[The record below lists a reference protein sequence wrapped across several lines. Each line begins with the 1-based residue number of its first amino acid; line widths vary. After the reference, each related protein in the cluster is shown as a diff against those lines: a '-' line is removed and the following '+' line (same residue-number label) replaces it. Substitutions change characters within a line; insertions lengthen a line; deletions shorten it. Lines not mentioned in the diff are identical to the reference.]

1 MEPMDATVEAP
12 ADGRAARA
20 ARTRT
25 AIVDALLE
33 LLDEGDLQPTA
44 TRIAERAG
52 ISIRLI
58 YHHFGDLEALYRA
71 VAERQAE
78 RVVAMV
84 RHIPLDLPLD
94 ARITQFVA
102 ERSAILEQIT
112 PVRRASL
119 LQEPFSE
126 ALSKTHRIFV
136 QLGEDRITHLFAP
149 ELGGLPGSERDTV
162 VAALAAA
169 GGWNFW
175 DALRSSDRSV
185 IASRAAL
192 TRTFRALLTYTD

>member
-1 MEPMDATVEAP
+1 MDATADAP

-25 AIVDALLE
+25 AIVDALLA

-71 VAERQAE
+71 VAARQAE

-84 RHIPLDLPLD
+84 HTIPTELALDE
-94 ARITQFVA
+94 RIDRFVD
-102 ERSAILEQIT
+102 ERTSILEWIT

-119 LQEPFSE
+119 LQEPFSAE
-126 ALSKTHRIFV
+126 LTKTQRIFTK
-136 QLGEDRITHLFAP
+136 LAEERIAQVFAA
-149 ELGGLPGSERDTV
+149 ELDELAADERATV
-162 VAALAAA
+162 LAALGAA

-175 DALRSSDRSV
+175 DSLRSSGRSV
-185 IASRAAL
+185 PAARRAVD
-192 TRTFRALLTYTD
+192 RTFRSLLGA

>member
-1 MEPMDATVEAP
+1 MGPMDATVEAP

-84 RHIPLDLPLD
+84 RHIPVDLPLD
-94 ARITQFVA
+94 ERITQFVA

-126 ALSKTHRIFV
+126 ELSKTHRIFV
-136 QLGEDRITHLFAP
+136 QLGEDRISHLFAP
-149 ELGGLPGSERDTV
+149 ELGRLDGSDRDTV

-185 IASRAAL
+185 SASRAAL
-192 TRTFRALLTYTD
+192 TRTFRALLIPSA